1 MNEPFLVFTTNPS
14 NEETIMT
21 NQTFGRKLVWT
32 AGATLVALAM
42 TLSLGAGTSVFAQKV
57 HTKKSEEAKDKGAGQ
72 QSAVDAKTGKV
83 EQPAPEEANALN
95 EAIKQL
101 FDRDPEGLKTT
112 NLADGTVMVELPETY
127 MEVSVI
133 KINPDG
139 SMSVECVSGMKAAE
153 ESLKAQSPGAE
164 ANSAP
169 GAPAAQPVQKA
180 TIPPVK
186 GETGKTPQKTSQDKS
201 KWEVM

>member
-1 MNEPFLVFTTNPS
+1 
-14 NEETIMT
+14 
-21 NQTFGRKLVWT
+21 
-32 AGATLVALAM
+32 M

-57 HTKKSEEAKDKGAGQ
+57 HTGKPKDAKAQEAGQ
-72 QSAVDAKTGKV
+72 QSAVDAQTGKL
-83 EQPAPEEANALN
+83 EQTTKDEPDALN
-95 EAIKQL
+95 EAMKKL
-101 FDRDPEGLKTT
+101 LDRTTDGLKTT
-112 NLADGTVMVELPETY
+112 YLSDGTVMVELTEAF

-139 SMSVECVSGMKAAE
+139 SKSVECVTGMKAAE
-153 ESLKAQSPGAE
+153 ESLKSQDAAAK

-169 GAPAAQPVQKA
+169 VAPAAGPAQKA
-180 TIPPVK
+180 TTPPGK

>member
-1 MNEPFLVFTTNPS
+1 
-14 NEETIMT
+14 MT
-21 NQTFGRKLVWT
+21 NQAFGWKLVWT
-32 AGATLVALAM
+32 ARAALVALAM
-42 TLSLGAGTSVFAQKV
+42 TLSLGAGTDVFAQKV
-57 HTKKSEEAKDKGAGQ
+57 HNEKPKEAKDQAAGQ
-72 QSAVDAKTGKV
+72 QSAVGAKNDKG
-83 EQPAPEEANALN
+83 EQPDQDEAKDLN

-101 FDRDPEGLKTT
+101 LERQPEKLKATYM
-112 NLADGTVMVELPETY
+112 ADGTVMMEMPETY

-139 SMSVECVSGMKAAE
+139 SKSVECVTGMKAAE
-153 ESLKAQSPGAE
+153 ESLKAQGADAK
-164 ANSAP
+164 ANLTP

-186 GETGKTPQKTSQDKS
+186 GETGKTPQKNSQDKS